1 MKKATI
7 LTVCLWS
14 VMLLNAQERRW
25 QVLGQVVDSAG
36 AALSGATIILD
47 GSVKA
52 VTHKDGLFAV
62 SGRSRPQMLDIRMVG
77 YQSHRISLDTAEWK
91 DQKLSLT
98 IIMRQAITLL
108 GEALVS
114 ASPIQ
119 VVFEEDY
126 SMDLLDFRLVD
137 PDFLLLLLKSKR
149 KTLLRLT
156 NEKGAVQAELRLPD
170 GALPHAL
177 HRCCTGT
184 YHVVGDQWSWEL
196 ILKGDKMDTLGR
208 YPSTDF
214 YKYVEPCQALVD
226 GIYFFRKMGPF
237 GQSVR
242 YTWVDQSGQAHSLVH
257 IIDRSG
263 EDEALRLIS
272 GFKNRE
278 GYSAPRAYEL
288 DPSGAF
294 NTAPVEHDLEL
305 QLESIDLK
313 DTVGVQ
319 GMAYYNDDQMAF
331 LSNLDGL
338 RSDSMYVPMFVWRD
352 TVLLFNHPEGH
363 LMRIKP
369 ISTQTETTLAIKKI
383 DIHYQEDKGW
393 KKQII
398 MDARLLRAYARFLSA
413 SKGLVIK
420 EIDVGT
426 GSVNRKYAIPNTP
439 YLAGKHQIRD
449 GNLFFIGQPDV
460 TIPNQRLYKVDL
472 FQYRSN

>member
-14 VMLLNAQERRW
+14 VMLLNAQERPW

-62 SGRSRPQMLDIRMVG
+62 SGRSRPQILDIRMVG

-91 DQKLSLT
+91 DQQLSLT

-242 YTWVDQSGQAHSLVH
+242 YTWVDPNGDPHPLVY
-257 IIDRSG
+257 IVDGAGMKRAFEIVQ
-263 EDEALRLIS
+263 
-272 GFKNRE
+272 GFKSRE
-278 GYSAPRAYEL
+278 NFAAPRGYEL
-288 DPSGAF
+288 DPNCPF
-294 NTAPVEHDLEL
+294 CTDPVEHYLER
-305 QLESIDLK
+305 QLEALDLK

-338 RSDSMYVPMFVWRD
+338 RSDSMYVPMFVLGD
-352 TVLLFNHPEGH
+352 TIFLFNHPEGS
-363 LMRIKP
+363 LMRVKP
-369 ISTQTETTLAIKKI
+369 KPNQKEAALAIEKI
-383 DIHYQEDKGW
+383 GIRYQEEKDW
-393 KKQII
+393 KKQVIV
-398 MDARLLRAYARFLSA
+398 DAGLLRAYARFLSA
-413 SKGLVIK
+413 SKGLILK
-420 EIDVGT
+420 EIELGT
-426 GSVNRKYAIPNTP
+426 GRTNRKYAIPNTP